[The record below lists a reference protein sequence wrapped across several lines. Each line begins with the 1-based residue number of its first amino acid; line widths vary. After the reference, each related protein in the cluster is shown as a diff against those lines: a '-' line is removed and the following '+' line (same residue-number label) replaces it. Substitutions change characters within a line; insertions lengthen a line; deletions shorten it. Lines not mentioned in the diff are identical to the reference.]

1 MALYYFSVEDD
12 PLVRSTEYRA
22 RPDDS
27 RSRSLAI
34 WADKLALRSYD
45 WAKRRLG
52 LSDQAAHKLL
62 AFTDRF
68 RRKKKPPTS

>member
-34 WADKLALRSYD
+34 WADKQILRVYD
-45 WAKRRLG
+45 WTKRHLG
-52 LSDQAAHKLL
+52 LSDDFAQKVLRV
-62 AFTDRF
+62 TDRI
-68 RRKKKPPTS
+68 RRKGPPTT

>member
-12 PLVRSTEYRA
+12 PLIRSTEYRS

-27 RSRSLAI
+27 PLRSVAI

-45 WAKRRLG
+45 WAKRHLG
-52 LSDQAAHKLL
+52 LSDDFAQKVL
-62 AFTDRF
+62 AVTDRV
-68 RRKKKPPTS
+68 RRKGPPTK